1 MKKAEQ
7 GTQAIRTGGRSVP
20 PLSGPLFL
28 VSVDGLGNMPSNRR
42 AVPRQSG
49 KTLPDRL
56 LCAVICGDIHTIGLK
71 RASDGLFPDAGER
84 NRHNQYTKE
93 DHMSI
98 DINSLTIGQAKELAA
113 LFGSAQQQQSSLNSL
128 VGKKCVV
135 RTYSAGVWFGE
146 IVEKSGNEVIVK
158 NARRM
163 WQWWAAEGISLSAV
177 ALHGIKHDKSRV
189 AEAVPAVWLEAIE
202 LITASD
208 KAVSSIEGAPNARAE

>member
-1 MKKAEQ
+1 M
-7 GTQAIRTGGRSVP
+7 GTSKRIPQRVERQNAHSLRDVVR
-20 PLSGPLFL
+20 FL
-28 VSVDGLGNMPSNRR
+28 VGVDGLGNMPSNRR

-71 RASDGLFPDAGER
+71 RASDGLFTDAGER

-113 LFGSAQQQQSSLNSL
+113 LFGCTPQPAAHASLNGMI
-128 VGKKCVV
+128 GKKCIV

-146 IVEKSGNEVIVK
+146 IAEKSGNEVIVK

-163 WQWWAAEGISLSAV
+163 WRWWAAEGRRLAMQ
-177 ALHGIKHDKSRV
+177 
-189 AEAVPAVWLEAIE
+189 
-202 LITASD
+202 
-208 KAVSSIEGAPNARAE
+208 

>member
-1 MKKAEQ
+1 M
-7 GTQAIRTGGRSVP
+7 P
-20 PLSGPLFL
+20 PARFL

-84 NRHNQYTKE
+84 NRNNQYTKE
-93 DHMSI
+93 DHMI
-98 DINSLTIGQAKELAA
+98 DINSLTIGQAKQLAS
-113 LFGSAQQQQSSLNSL
+113 LFNAAQPQQQSGLNSM
-128 VGKKCVV
+128 VGKKCIV

-146 IVEKSGNEVIVK
+146 VAEKSGNEVIVK

-163 WQWWAAEGISLSAV
+163 WKWWAEEGISLSSV
-177 ALHGIKHDKSRV
+177 ALHGVNQDKSKTV
-189 AEAVPAVWLEAIE
+189 EAVPAVWLEAIE
-202 LITASD
+202 LIPASD
-208 KAVSSIEGAPNARAE
+208 KAIASIEGAPNVQAE